1 MRQREGERIP
11 RSGNR
16 AREHGCPDGQAE
28 EAPVEEWLDV
38 ILRPALKL
46 ALGDAEPATA
56 VWTKI
61 REAVEARRR
70 EPSTGEEE

>member
-1 MRQREGERIP
+1 
-11 RSGNR
+11 
-16 AREHGCPDGQAE
+16 
-28 EAPVEEWLDV
+28 VEEWLDV

>member
-1 MRQREGERIP
+1 MRQREGERKLP
-11 RSGNR
+11 YGNQ

-28 EAPVEEWLDV
+28 EAPADDWLDV

-46 ALGDAEPATA
+46 ALGDAEPTPTVWAT
-56 VWTKI
+56 I
-61 REAVEARRR
+61 RETLEARRQ